1 VHQVGF
7 HDTDVS
13 RCTVNK
19 T

>member
-1 VHQVGF
+1 VRQVGF
-7 HDTDVS
+7 HYTDLS